1 MSRVADVLRDRLSA
15 AVRALSSHRL
25 LLALVV
31 PAALAL
37 VLVCG
42 LAPALEGSERIPV
55 AVVNLDEG
63 AAGSNGGTVR
73 EGEALVDELT
83 DTETLAWDVVDEQT
97 ADAGLADGSYAL
109 VLKIP
114 ADYSEKVMSLT
125 GSDPQ
130 KASVELL
137 SSGSENI
144 LATRVGSAALRQCQ
158 ARLRASLGEDYVVS
172 VLSDVQGQASKL
184 TLTSD
189 GAVMLDAGY
198 DALTQGSEAIA
209 EGLGQ
214 SASGAEQLGSGLGQ
228 IADGVEATGVGT
240 AALGSGLAQ
249 IQQQAL
255 DPLGEGAEALGS
267 GLDAVAGQL
276 TTMGDGVSA
285 MGAQLT
291 SLSEQLSLSD
301 EDLAK
306 LGALATE
313 MAEPARSLQ
322 EALATMETA
331 SDDALSAARE
341 VGSTVE
347 GSVASVDAVRTGAS
361 DLAAELS
368 GADDGSTVG
377 IAQDAADIAHT
388 ASSWSDADMQQR
400 LAEAYAAG
408 ESATDEQRQLI
419 ASFASDMSELSS
431 GADAL
436 SERASRAADSA
447 QSVSDAA
454 GSASDQLAASSEAQ
468 AKLEGAIDSYER
480 ASTAATSAAE
490 ELTGLAAGA
499 VEPASDTVM
508 GVIAT
513 KAALE
518 QMGPALTATG
528 QGVSTISS
536 QLSGTGAIGQGVSGL
551 ATGISALNEV
561 TSPIAS
567 GADQLAVAN
576 TTLAAALD
584 GVASGATGLG
594 AGLDAMAQATGQIA
608 EGSEQLKEA
617 SGQINDATAEAADT
631 LSGIAQD
638 REDRAEVAASPLSI
652 TSTNTADV
660 SSDVAVAVAFA
671 AAALWVGACLTGC
684 LLPACDMRA
693 VAAGAGVRSAVG
705 KLAAYAAVGVVQ
717 AVIVWAVLSVA
728 GVQMV
733 STASCLGMLAAAG
746 AVFGAL
752 ACALR
757 LACGRWFA
765 WVFSGLLVVQL
776 LCAGSV
782 LPVPLTGGVF
792 RALGEIL
799 PVPVVSQ
806 ALRSLAAG
814 AGRGVDAACVLLAV
828 LAVAAIAVS
837 VALTAARRRVRPERA
852 FLSSAS

>member
-1 MSRVADVLRDRLSA
+1 MSRIADVLHGRLVA
-15 AVRALSSHRL
+15 AVRALSSRRL
-25 LLALVV
+25 LLALVA
-31 PAALAL
+31 PAVLAL

-42 LAPALEGSERIPV
+42 LAPALEGTERIPV

-63 AAGSNGGTVR
+63 APGPNGGTVH
-73 EGEALVDELT
+73 EGESLVDELT

-109 VLKIP
+109 MLKIP
-114 ADYSEKVMSLT
+114 ADYSEKVMNLT

-130 KASVELL
+130 KASVELV

-144 LATRVGSAALRQCQ
+144 LATRAGSAALRQCQ

-172 VLSDVQGQASKL
+172 VLTDVQGQASKL

-198 DALTQGSEAIA
+198 DALAQGSEAIA

-228 IADGVEATGVGT
+228 IADGVEATGTGT

-249 IQQQAL
+249 IQQQAI
-255 DPLGEGAEALGS
+255 DPLGDGAEALGS
-267 GLDAVAGQL
+267 GLDAVASQL
-276 TTMGDGVSA
+276 TSMGDGVSA

-291 SLSEQLSLSD
+291 SLSEQLSLDD

-322 EALATMETA
+322 DALTTMETA

-341 VGSTVE
+341 VGATVE
-347 GSVASVDAVRTGAS
+347 GSVSSVDAVRTGAS
-361 DLAAELS
+361 DLAVELS
-368 GADDGSTVG
+368 GGDDGASSG
-377 IAQDAADIAHT
+377 IAQDAAGLATT
-388 ASSWSDADMQQR
+388 AATWSDADVQQR

-408 ESATDEQRQLI
+408 EGATDEQLQLI
-419 ASFASDMSELSS
+419 ASFTDDMAQLAS

-447 QSVSDAA
+447 RDVSDAA
-454 GSASDQLAASSEAQ
+454 DSASDQLAASSEAQ
-468 AKLEGAIDSYER
+468 ARLEGAVDSYEE
-480 ASTAATSAAE
+480 ASSMATTAAE

-499 VEPASDTVM
+499 VEPASDAVM
-508 GVIAT
+508 GVITT

-528 QGVSTISS
+528 QGVGAISS

-551 ATGISALNEV
+551 ATGIGALNEAM
-561 TSPIAS
+561 SPIAS

-576 TTLAAALD
+576 TTLAAALE
-584 GVASGATGLG
+584 GVASGASGLG
-594 AGLDAMAQATGQIA
+594 TGLDAMAQATGQIA
-608 EGSEQLKEA
+608 EGSEQLKDA
-617 SGQINDATAEAADT
+617 SGQINDVTAEAADT
-631 LSGIAQD
+631 LADLAQN

-652 TSTNTADV
+652 TSTSMDDV
-660 SSDVAVAVAFA
+660 SSGVAVAVAFA

-684 LLPACDMRA
+684 LLPVCDMRA
-693 VAAGAGVRSAVG
+693 VAAGAGVRSAAG

-717 AVIVWAVLSVA
+717 ALVVWAALSVA
-728 GVQMV
+728 GVRMASAV
-733 STASCLGMLAAAG
+733 SCLAMLVAAG
-746 AVFGAL
+746 AVFGVL

-757 LACGRWFA
+757 LAFGRWFA

-792 RALGEIL
+792 RALGEVL

-814 AGRGVDAACVLLAV
+814 AGRGVGTACVLLAI
-828 LAVAAIAVS
+828 LAVAAIAAS